1 MQVEIPS
8 IDPDFDPGRSRSES
22 ESCPECHGRGW
33 TVTADGGAGTARPC
47 ECRKRDLGP
56 MLLDRCGIPERYR
69 RCTLSNFDTSAT
81 DPKVQELLVRARRVS
96 ERYVGEF
103 FDPRENRF
111 RTKGLLFVG
120 PPGTGKTHLAAAVLA
135 ELIRRYRVRGRFV
148 DFTSLLQQIRST
160 FDDAAQ
166 ESQRQILDPVITAEV
181 LVLDEL
187 GAQKATEW
195 VQDMLYYVIN
205 TRYTQLLPT
214 LFTTNYL
221 LERPPGTGRGRPEAP
236 GSFPG
241 LDANVAH
248 LDDGVHR
255 PVRSRRVDSFELLES
270 RISPLLVSRLF
281 EMAEPLRLEE
291 RDYRREIKKYQRTLG
306 G

>member
-8 IDPDFDPGRSRSES
+8 ADPGKSRSEP

-56 MLLDRCGIPERYR
+56 ILLARSGIPERYR

-81 DPKVQELLVRARRVS
+81 DPRVQELLVRARRVS
-96 ERYVGEF
+96 ERYVHEF
-103 FDPRENRF
+103 FDLKENRF
-111 RTKGLLFVG
+111 RTKGLLYVG

-160 FDDAAQ
+160 FDASAQ
-166 ESQRQILDPVITAEV
+166 ESQRQILDPVIEAEV

-187 GAQKATEW
+187 GAQKSTEW

-205 TRYTQLLPT
+205 TRYTRLLPT
-214 LFTTNYL
+214 LYTTNYL
-221 LERPPGTGRGRPEAP
+221 LERPADSARGPSDPP

-248 LDDGVHR
+248 LDGDSGHRAVRPRR
-255 PVRSRRVDSFELLES
+255 PVDPFELLES

-281 EMAEPLRLEE
+281 EMAEPLRLED